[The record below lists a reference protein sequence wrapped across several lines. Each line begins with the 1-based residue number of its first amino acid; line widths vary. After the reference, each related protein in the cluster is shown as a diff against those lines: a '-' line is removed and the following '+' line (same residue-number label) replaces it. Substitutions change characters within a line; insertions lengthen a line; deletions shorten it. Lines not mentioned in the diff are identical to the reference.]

1 MDMHIYNEVLLS
13 LKKNT
18 MMPFAASWMG
28 IKIIILSE
36 VSQTKTNILSIC
48 GIKKKKTNKLIYKTK
63 IGRQT

>member
-48 GIKKKKTNKLIYKTK
+48 GIKKKTNKLIYKTK